1 MVGESGV
8 AQNACGAA
16 LLVQILPQ
24 LHRVLAVVEAPAEAA
39 GRGETVHTAA
49 DLHRTEQ
56 NIVQYIRVG

>member
-1 MVGESGV
+1 MPGHAVE
-8 AQNACGAA
+8 
-16 LLVQILPQ
+16 LPAE
-24 LHRVLAVVEAPAEAA
+24 LDRVLAVVEAPAEAA